1 MIYSFQIMLR
11 HFFGFLAPPWV
22 SCAQN
27 FEATCQRFQ
36 SPFLSSESQS
46 KQVQKRAIPPRDVDL
61 HIRCISDSWR
71 LEERKR
77 SGVALSYKLKEH
89 LLMVTRQKSSDY
101 SLEFNYKVNFLRT
114 KLCAV
119 TAVYSGATVLYTS
132 SLQEWIEWHRK
143 GILVN
148 LTAELKMS
156 LTKFYQFLVSK
167 SSKTN

>member
-101 SLEFNYKVNFLRT
+101 SLYSLIILQVRFFSDSNCVFWLTLFAAIFPASRSYILTPFLP
-114 KLCAV
+114 L
-119 TAVYSGATVLYTS
+119 L
-132 SLQEWIEWHRK
+132 
-143 GILVN
+143 N
-148 LTAELKMS
+148 LTLPPIAVLKGFTPG
-156 LTKFYQFLVSK
+156 LH
-167 SSKTN
+167 